1 MKTSL
6 TTMWFA
12 VDVCLRDFTMR
23 MTGLNML
30 RVCFVCLT
38 FPITNHV
45 NPAFEKWM
53 DRDISVRAWLD
64 SRISEE
70 LLPYTVGAY
79 SSHALWMILE
89 KQFVGASSC
98 HFDLGELESTG
109 EEVGLFF
116 SKLSAVVGS
125 TLSPEVTTNSFSTK
139 ASYGNFSGTVF

>member
-1 MKTSL
+1 MYSL
-6 TTMWFA
+6 LKLLEIQFYQILSIIQQGIRARATQLPFLSLFILPLFSCIPKSLCKPFIELSSI
-12 VDVCLRDFTMR
+12 CLKWQ
-23 MTGLNML
+23 
-30 RVCFVCLT
+30 
-38 FPITNHV
+38 ITNHV

-98 HFDLGELESTG
+98 HFDLG
-109 EEVGLFF
+109 V
-116 SKLSAVVGS
+116 
-125 TLSPEVTTNSFSTK
+125 
-139 ASYGNFSGTVF
+139 Y